1 MRWLCWLFLACSL
14 LTGCADVAM
23 SGAQAVYNRRSIQNN
38 LSDNYAV
45 LQAYRALHKDEST
58 FAGTNINVTVF
69 NNEILI
75 AGQVPRPWQRVK
87 ASVLLKRETGITEVY
102 NQLQVSNPTSSLTHL
117 SDIWITTKVKAKL
130 IASDDLEASLFK
142 VVTENGTVYL
152 MGIVPP
158 SQADAAVEIA
168 RETEGVSK
176 VVRVMKYVRI
186 CRV

>member
-1 MRWLCWLFLACSL
+1 MRWVGLFLL
-14 LTGCADVAM
+14 VFYLTGCADVAM
-23 SGAQAVYNRRSIQNN
+23 SGAQAVYNRHSIQNN
-38 LSDNYAV
+38 LSDQYAV

-69 NNEILI
+69 NNEILL
-75 AGQVPRPWQRVK
+75 AGQVPRPWQKVK
-87 ASVLLKRETGITEVY
+87 ASMLLKRETGIDEIY

-117 SDIWITTKVKAKL
+117 SDIWITAKVKAKL

-158 SQADAAVEIA
+158 SQAEAAVA
-168 RETEGVSK
+168 LASETEGVSR
-176 VVRVMKYVRI
+176 VVKVMKYIRI
-186 CRV
+186 CKV